1 MIRWRVVCGLSETML
16 TLRPQIVLISD
27 DLPTLGRPMNV
38 MKPERCSPAGLAFQ
52 TFRRQLQ
59 TLPDSQTLEVRSAQ
73 NGCRSS
79 RLRILPDPV
88 LGSSSSHEIER
99 GTL

>member
-38 MKPERCSPAGLAFQ
+38 MNPERCSPGVRHRQ
-52 TFRRQLQ
+52 TFPGTSDIPRTQ
-59 TLPDSQTLEVRSAQ
+59 TFEVRSAQ

-88 LGSSSSHEIER
+88 LGISSIHEIER

>member
-1 MIRWRVVCGLSETML
+1 ML

-27 DLPTLGRPMNV
+27 DLPTFGRPMNV
-38 MKPERCSPAGLAFQ
+38 TKPERCSPARP
-52 TFRRQLQ
+52 TLQ
-59 TLPDSQTLEVRSAQ
+59 TLLVRSAQ

-79 RLRILPDPV
+79 RFKILPDPV
-88 LGSSSSHEIER
+88 LGISSIHEIER